1 MCGRFNRLSSTE
13 EVGGRFSVE
22 PLPEAGVIE
31 FNIAPTQPVPV
42 IIESA
47 GRRMIMC
54 RWGLVPGWAKDTSMT
69 GRLINA
75 RAETLA
81 EKPSFRE
88 ALASRRCLVPA
99 SGFYEWP
106 KRGDLAGK
114 IVEVRRRD
122 GEMFA
127 FAGLW
132 EEWRSSQVA
141 GETGEGG
148 VLVVR
153 TFTIITVPPNDLI
166 SPYHDRMPAIL
177 SREDEAAWIGR
188 STRVEELGRL
198 LRGYSPDE
206 LEVVAV
212 SRERLTGG
220 KS

>member
-1 MCGRFNRLSSTE
+1 MCGRFNRLSSAE

-42 IIESA
+42 IIESD
-47 GRRMIMC
+47 GRRMIVC
-54 RWGLVPGWAKDTSMT
+54 RWGLVPGWAKDTSMAS
-69 GRLINA
+69 RLINA

-81 EKPSFRE
+81 ENPSFRE

-106 KRGDLAGK
+106 KRGECAGK
-114 IVEVRRRD
+114 IIEVRRRD

-141 GETGEGG
+141 GGGGEA
-148 VLVVR
+148 LVVR

-188 STRVEELGRL
+188 STRVGELGRL